1 MILDR
6 EPVLILGAIRAIV
19 VLVTAFGLSLTPEQI
34 AAVYLVAE
42 AVLSVIARQRVTP
55 VE

>member
-6 EPVLILGAIRAIV
+6 EPVLILGFIRAIV
-19 VLVTAFGLSLTPEQI
+19 VLVVAFGLKLTVEQL

-42 AVLSVIARQRVTP
+42 MGLSVIARQRVTP
-55 VE
+55 VP